1 MIGSF
6 LYIIFSGIAYGVL
19 LFLMSAGLAIT
30 QGLMRFANL
39 AHAAFAMLGGYLAVT
54 LMNNE
59 GWPFLLTLPVAAFGT
74 AIFAAVLERVLFRRF
89 YNVSQLYQIMLTVGI
104 VSMSAAAVTFI
115 WGPTT
120 QPVTMPAYL
129 SGSSNV
135 GGFSV
140 DHYRLFLIV
149 AGGLVVWGLIWAID
163 RTSFGAKVRAAVDNR
178 RVAMSCGINVDRLFM
193 SSFFI
198 GSALAGLG
206 GALAINQVGLSPTF
220 AVEFLALVLI
230 VVTLGGQ
237 GSMKGTLGAA
247 LLLGVLDVA
256 GKYYLPQTGPFIIY
270 AVTVVV
276 LFWKPNGLFVPA

>member
-1 MIGSF
+1 MIGHF
-6 LYIIFSGIAYGVL
+6 LYIIYAGVAYGVL
-19 LFLMSAGLAIT
+19 LFLMSAGLAVT

-54 LMNNE
+54 LMNSYH
-59 GWPFLLTLPVAAFGT
+59 WPFLLTLPVAAFGT
-74 AIFAAVLERVLFRRF
+74 AIFAGVLERVLFRRF

-115 WGPTT
+115 WGPVN
-120 QPVTMPAYL
+120 QPVNLPEYL
-129 SGSSNV
+129 AGSILI
-135 GGFSV
+135 GGFEI
-140 DHYRLFLIV
+140 DKYRLFLIL
-149 AGGLVVWGLIWAID
+149 AGGLVVWGLIYGID

-193 SSFFI
+193 SAFFV

-206 GALAINQVGLSPTF
+206 GALAINIVGLNPNF
-220 AVEFLALVLI
+220 VLEFLALVLI

-247 LLLGVLDVA
+247 LLLGIVDVA
-256 GKYYLPQTGPFIIY
+256 GKYYVPQTGPFIIY
-270 AVTVVV
+270 ALTVIV

>member
-6 LYIIFSGIAYGVL
+6 LYIIFSGVAYGVL
-19 LFLMSAGLAIT
+19 LFLMSAGLAVT

-39 AHAAFAMLGGYLAVT
+39 AHAAFAMLGGYIAVT
-54 LMNNE
+54 LMNAY

-74 AIFAAVLERVLFRRF
+74 AIFAGVLERVLFRRF

-104 VSMSAAAVTFI
+104 VSMSAAAVTYI
-115 WGPTT
+115 WGSVN

-129 SGSSNV
+129 SGTSSV
-135 GGFSV
+135 GGFEI

-178 RVAMSCGINVDRLFM
+178 RVTMSCGINVDRLFM
-193 SSFFI
+193 SAFFI

-206 GALAINQVGLSPTF
+206 GALAINLVGLSPTF
-220 AVEFLALVLI
+220 AVDFLALVLI

-247 LLLGVLDVA
+247 LLLGVVDVA
-256 GKYYLPQTGPFIIY
+256 GKYYVPQTGPFLIY
-270 AVTVVV
+270 ALTVLV

>member
-1 MIGSF
+1 MIGNF
-6 LYIIFSGIAYGVL
+6 LYIIYAGVAYGVL
-19 LFLMSAGLAIT
+19 LFLMSAGLAVT

-54 LMNNE
+54 LMNSY
-59 GWPFLLTLPVAAFGT
+59 GWPFLATLPVAAFGT
-74 AIFAAVLERVLFRRF
+74 ALFAGVLERVLFRRF

-115 WGPTT
+115 WGPVN
-120 QPVTMPAYL
+120 QPVNLPEYL
-129 SGSSNV
+129 AGSILI
-135 GGFSV
+135 GGFEI
-140 DHYRLFLIV
+140 DKYRLFLIL
-149 AGGLVVWGLIWAID
+149 AGGLVVWGLIYGID

-193 SSFFI
+193 SAFFI

-206 GALAINQVGLSPTF
+206 GALAINIVGLNPNF
-220 AVEFLALVLI
+220 VLEFLALVLI

-247 LLLGVLDVA
+247 LLLGIVDVA
-256 GKYYLPQTGPFIIY
+256 GKYYVPQTGPFIIY
-270 AVTVVV
+270 ALTVIV

>member
-1 MIGSF
+1 MIGNF
-6 LYIIFSGIAYGVL
+6 LYILFSGVAYGVL
-19 LFLMSAGLAIT
+19 LFLMSAGLAVT

-54 LMNNE
+54 LMNSY

-74 AIFAAVLERVLFRRF
+74 AIFAAVLERLLFRRF

-104 VSMSAAAVTFI
+104 VSMSVAAVTYI
-115 WGPTT
+115 WGSVN
-120 QPVTMPAYL
+120 QPVTMPSYL
-129 SGSSNV
+129 SGSITIGAFDIDV
-135 GGFSV
+135 
-140 DHYRLFLIV
+140 YRLFLIV

-178 RVAMSCGINVDRLFM
+178 RVTMSCGIDVDRLFM
-193 SSFFI
+193 SAFFI

-206 GALAINQVGLSPTF
+206 GALAINLVGLSPTF
-220 AVEFLALVLI
+220 AVDFLPFVLI

-256 GKYYLPQTGPFIIY
+256 GKYYVPQTGPFIIY
-270 AVTVVV
+270 ALTVVV

>member
-6 LYIIFSGIAYGVL
+6 LYILFSGVAYGVL
-19 LFLMSAGLAIT
+19 LFLMSAGLAVT

-54 LMNNE
+54 LMNGY

-115 WGPTT
+115 WGPTN

-163 RTSFGAKVRAAVDNR
+163 RTSFGAKIRAAVDNR

-206 GALAINQVGLSPTF
+206 GALSINLIGLSPTF
-220 AVEFLALVLI
+220 AVDFLALVLI

-256 GKYYLPQTGPFIIY
+256 GKYYIPQTGPFITY

>member
-1 MIGSF
+1 MIGNF
-6 LYIIFSGIAYGVL
+6 LYILFSGIAYGVL
-19 LFLMSAGLAIT
+19 LFLMSAGLAVT

-54 LMNNE
+54 LMNSY

-74 AIFAAVLERVLFRRF
+74 AIFAAVLERLLFRRF

-104 VSMSAAAVTFI
+104 VSMSVAAVTYI
-115 WGPTT
+115 WGSVN
-120 QPVTMPAYL
+120 QPVTMPPYL
-129 SGSSNV
+129 SGSITIGAFEIDV
-135 GGFSV
+135 
-140 DHYRLFLIV
+140 YRLFLIV

-178 RVAMSCGINVDRLFM
+178 RVTMSCGIDVDRLFM
-193 SSFFI
+193 SAFFI

-206 GALAINQVGLSPTF
+206 GALAINLVGLSPTF
-220 AVEFLALVLI
+220 AVDFLPFVLI

-256 GKYYLPQTGPFIIY
+256 GKYYVPQTGPFIIY
-270 AVTVVV
+270 ALTVVV

>member
-163 RTSFGAKVRAAVDNR
+163 RTSFGAKIRAAVDNR

-206 GALAINQVGLSPTF
+206 GALAINLVGLSPTF
-220 AVEFLALVLI
+220 AVDFLALVLI

-256 GKYYLPQTGPFIIY
+256 GKYYIPQTGPFIIY

>member
-6 LYIIFSGIAYGVL
+6 FFILFSGIAYGVL
-19 LFLMSAGLAIT
+19 LFLMSAGLAVT

-39 AHAAFAMLGGYLAVT
+39 AHAAFAMLGGYIAVT
-54 LMNNE
+54 LMNDL

-74 AIFAAVLERVLFRRF
+74 AIFAAVLERLLFRRF
-89 YNVSQLYQIMLTVGI
+89 YNVSQLYQIMLTVGL
-104 VSMSAAAVTFI
+104 VSMAAAAATYI
-115 WGPTT
+115 WGATT

-129 SGSSNV
+129 SGSSQI

-140 DHYRLFLIV
+140 DHYRLFLIA
-149 AGGLVVWGLIWAID
+149 AGGLVVWGLIWAVD
-163 RTSFGAKVRAAVDNR
+163 STSFGAKVRAAVDNR

-206 GALAINQVGLSPTF
+206 GALAINLVGLSPTF
-220 AVEFLALVLI
+220 AVDFLALVLI

-237 GSMKGTLGAA
+237 GSMKGTLLAA
-247 LLLGVLDVA
+247 LLLGIVDV
-256 GKYYLPQTGPFIIY
+256 GGEYYLPQTGPFIIY
-270 AVTVVV
+270 ALTVIV
-276 LFWKPNGLFVPA
+276 LFWKPNGLFVAA

>member
-1 MIGSF
+1 MIGNF
-6 LYIIFSGIAYGVL
+6 LYILFSGIAYGVL
-19 LFLMSAGLAIT
+19 LFLMSAGLAVT

-54 LMNNE
+54 LMNSY

-74 AIFAAVLERVLFRRF
+74 AIFAAVLERLLFRRF

-104 VSMSAAAVTFI
+104 VSMSVAAVTYI
-115 WGPTT
+115 WGSVN
-120 QPVTMPAYL
+120 QPVTMPSYL
-129 SGSSNV
+129 SGSIAIGAFDIDV
-135 GGFSV
+135 
-140 DHYRLFLIV
+140 YRLFLIV

-178 RVAMSCGINVDRLFM
+178 RVTMSCGIDVDRLFM
-193 SSFFI
+193 SAFFI

-206 GALAINQVGLSPTF
+206 GALAINLVGLSPTF
-220 AVEFLALVLI
+220 AVDFLPFVLI

-256 GKYYLPQTGPFIIY
+256 GKYYVPQTGPFIIY
-270 AVTVVV
+270 ALTVVV